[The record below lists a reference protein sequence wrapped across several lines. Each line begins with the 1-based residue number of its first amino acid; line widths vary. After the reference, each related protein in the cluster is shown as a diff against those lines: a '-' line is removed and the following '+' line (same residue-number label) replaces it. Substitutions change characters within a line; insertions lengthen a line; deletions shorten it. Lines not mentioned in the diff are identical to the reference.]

1 MALGFMTSEELL
13 ASIKLR
19 AAIPISTI
27 TFTDE
32 DLLSFAQEEIELKL
46 LPSILAVKEEFY
58 VTLATIPLVDG
69 QSDYEIPYRAIGN
82 KVRSIFYEQS
92 PGTMLSLANVPLEML
107 NNYTINTFPYQFAGF
122 VLENDHLKLVP
133 RIGSGARGNLLL
145 RYYLRPNNVVKM
157 SRGARITSIDRTTGV
172 IQVVNG
178 STGLSVVPS
187 NFTLTTE
194 IDFIKGKSTN
204 KTYSFDITPT
214 ALNAAGGTITFDPSD
229 IPSELVVGD
238 WICNAGETV
247 IPQIPPELHV
257 MLAQAVACRV
267 LESLGDTQGL
277 QNANQK
283 LAEMEQKLLSVI
295 DTRVE
300 SPFRKVIS
308 SNSILIK
315 GRVSRRR
322 YY

>member
-1 MALGFMTSEELL
+1 MTSTELL

-19 AAIPISTI
+19 AAVPMSQIS
-27 TFTDE
+27 FSDD
-32 DLLSFAQEEIELKL
+32 DLLAFAQEEIELKL

-58 VTLATIPLVDG
+58 VTLATIPLVDN
-69 QSDYEIPYRAIGN
+69 QSDYEIPYRAVGN

-92 PGTMLSLANVPLEML
+92 PGTMLSLAHVPMELL

-133 RIGSGARGNLLL
+133 RIASGAQGNLLV
-145 RYYLRPNNVVKM
+145 RYYLRPNTVVKM
-157 SRGARITSIDRTTGV
+157 SRGAKIRSIDRTTGI
-172 IQVVNG
+172 IQVSNG
-178 STGLSVVPS
+178 ATGLSTVPS
-187 NFTLTTE
+187 NITLSTQV
-194 IDFIKGKSTN
+194 DFIKGKSTN
-204 KTYSFDITPT
+204 KTYSFDKSIV
-214 ALNAAGGTITFDPSD
+214 AVNSAGGTITIDPSD

-238 WICNAGETV
+238 WICTAGETV

-267 LESLGDTQGL
+267 LESLSDTQAL
-277 QNANQK
+277 QNATAK
-283 LAEMEQKLLSVI
+283 LQEMEQKLLSVI

-300 SPFRKVIS
+300 SPFRKVVIT
-308 SNSILIK
+308 NSILIK